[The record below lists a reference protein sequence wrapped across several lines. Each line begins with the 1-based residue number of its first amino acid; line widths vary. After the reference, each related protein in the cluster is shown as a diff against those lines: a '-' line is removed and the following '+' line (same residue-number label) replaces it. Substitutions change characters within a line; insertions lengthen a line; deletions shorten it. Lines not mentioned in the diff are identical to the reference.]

1 MVVVAEVDIVVI
13 MQCDVSRSDICILYD
28 VTLHCHHLSLRSYKI
43 VRTFSP
49 DNQHTLVLVSTVP
62 AHMNNLKINIDP
74 SNKRKS
80 VSSEKNKERRLK

>member
-1 MVVVAEVDIVVI
+1 MIKQLMHKPFIICCNYA
-13 MQCDVSRSDICILYD
+13 MCLSDICILYD

-62 AHMNNLKINIDP
+62 AHMNNLKINII
-74 SNKRKS
+74 
-80 VSSEKNKERRLK
+80 